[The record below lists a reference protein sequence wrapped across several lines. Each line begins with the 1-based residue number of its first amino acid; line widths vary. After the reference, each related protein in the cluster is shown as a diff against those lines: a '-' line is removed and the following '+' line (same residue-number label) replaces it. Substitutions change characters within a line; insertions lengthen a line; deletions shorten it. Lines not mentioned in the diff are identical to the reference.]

1 MVGGLL
7 SLGSLSAI
15 LLDQLIRGTPEPS
28 SWLREWRLCAMMGT
42 VPAVPA
48 GFLLGTAILIRSTRR
63 RLIVGAVFGLAV
75 GAVWAVV
82 WRFVGAPTIAAI
94 LFSGVTGGLLLTLLQ
109 TWIRGRWGWWTRWE
123 A

>member
-1 MVGGLL
+1 L

-28 SWLREWRLCAMMGT
+28 SWLREWRLCGMMGT

-109 TWIRGRWGWWTRWE
+109 TWIRGRGGWWTRWE